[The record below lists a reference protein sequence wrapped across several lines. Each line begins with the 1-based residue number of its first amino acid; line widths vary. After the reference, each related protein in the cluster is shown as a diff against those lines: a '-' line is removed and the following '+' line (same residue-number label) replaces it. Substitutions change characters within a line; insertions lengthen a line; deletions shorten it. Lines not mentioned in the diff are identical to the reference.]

1 MHCAN
6 FKNCVC
12 CCGLGCTAAIPAG
25 LSLLHRAS
33 ADWYAGEELSNLP
46 VLTNIPLLCGSGKFG
61 TPCERMHCAN
71 LISAAFSAAWSALDT
86 PPLDPPAADV
96 PLELVDPML
105 AKPLLGELL
114 PQPAART
121 ATLTTDAAI
130 GPARHAR
137 MVFLACI
144 CVDLLAFDNRIAL
157 PEARCT

>member
-12 CCGLGCTAAIPAG
+12 CCGLGCAGAIPAG
-25 LSLLHRAS
+25 LRFLHCSS
-33 ADWYAGEELSNLP
+33 ADWNAGEELSNLP

-71 LISAAFSAAWSALDT
+71 LTSAAWSALDT
-86 PPLDPPAADV
+86 PPLVPPAAEV

-105 AKPLLGELL
+105 ATPLLGELL

-121 ATLTTDAAI
+121 ATLTTKAAI

-144 CVDLLAFDNRIAL
+144 CVVLLAFENRIAL
-157 PEARCT
+157 HEARCT